1 MSKTS
6 YQQDVPIQSDCEPA
20 VRIGLVGCGRLAEV
34 GYVPAFRQAAGVTLV
49 GVADINQSRC
59 YDIAPQVP
67 AFDGIQSM
75 VLACSVDALV
85 IATPTRCHLADARH
99 GAQKHLPAL
108 LEKPPGVDL
117 SEAQALLDLAPQ
129 PWIAFNRRFDPEI
142 VHMKKGLPSEGKLC
156 LRIELH
162 YRRKSWNPFD
172 MCDDALLDLGPHLID
187 LARWLTNSSIRSVK
201 GLVLEQGRAEFELEL
216 ERGNAVIACS
226 STSPYCEVVQ
236 VKLGNGKEV
245 GSFKRGGIV
254 AGVIGKLRPTKENPL
269 VNSLIGQLEAFG
281 QAVRR
286 TTATTSL
293 GTVRDGLVVMSVIE
307 AVRRSAKQCGVTCPV
322 LEPGRVV

>member
-6 YQQDVPIQSDCEPA
+6 YQQNAPIQSNCEPV

-34 GYVPAFRQAAGVTLV
+34 GYVPAFSQAAGVTLV

-67 AFDGIQSM
+67 AYDGIQSM

-85 IATPTRCHLADARH
+85 IATPTRCHLADARY
-99 GAQKHLPAL
+99 GAQKHLPTL
-108 LEKPPGVDL
+108 LEKPPGVNL
-117 SEAQALLDLAPQ
+117 SEAQALLELTPQ

-142 VHMKKGLPSEGKLC
+142 VHLKQGLPSKGKLC
-156 LRIELH
+156 LRIELY

-172 MCDDALLDLGPHLID
+172 MRDDALLDLGPHLID

-201 GLVLEQGRAEFELEL
+201 GLLLEQGRAKFELEL

-226 STSPYCEVVQ
+226 SNSPYREVVQ
-236 VKLGNGKEV
+236 VQLGNGQEV

-254 AGVIGKLRPTKENPL
+254 AGIIGKLRPTQENPL

-286 TTATTSL
+286 KTGTTSL

-307 AVRRSAKQCGVTCPV
+307 AVRQSAKRGGVLCPI
-322 LEPGRVV
+322 LKSGRVA

>member
-6 YQQDVPIQSDCEPA
+6 YQQNAPILSDCEPA
-20 VRIGLVGCGRLAEV
+20 VRIGLVGCGRLAEA

-49 GVADINQSRC
+49 GVADINQARC
-59 YDIAPQVP
+59 FDIAQQVP
-67 AFDGIQSM
+67 AYDGIQPM
-75 VLACSVDALV
+75 VLAGSVDALV

-99 GAQKHLPAL
+99 AAQKHLPTL
-108 LEKPPGVDL
+108 LEKPPGVNF
-117 SEAQALLDLAPQ
+117 SEAQALLNLTPQ

-142 VHMKKGLPSEGKLC
+142 VHMKKGLPSEGNLC
-156 LRIELH
+156 LRLELH

-172 MCDDALLDLGPHLID
+172 MSDDALLDLGPHLID
-187 LARWLTNSSIRSVK
+187 LAQWLTNSSIRSVK
-201 GLVLEQGRAEFELEL
+201 GLLLEQGRAEFELEL

-226 STSPYCEVVQ
+226 SNSPYREVAQ
-236 VKLGNGKEV
+236 VKLGNGQEV
-245 GSFKRGGIV
+245 ASFKRGGIV
-254 AGVIGKLRPTKENPL
+254 AGIIGKLRPTQENPL

-286 TTATTSL
+286 KTGITSL

-307 AVRRSAKQCGVTCPV
+307 AVRRSTKQGGVRCSV
-322 LEPGRVV
+322 LESEKVD